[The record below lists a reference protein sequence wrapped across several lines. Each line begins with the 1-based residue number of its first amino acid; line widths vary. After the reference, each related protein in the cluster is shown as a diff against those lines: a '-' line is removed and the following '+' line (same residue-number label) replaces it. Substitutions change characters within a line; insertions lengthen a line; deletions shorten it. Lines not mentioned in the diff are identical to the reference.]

1 MRRILFLVAT
11 VCLLLL
17 TTAGTALA
25 APPIRESGTY
35 SYGYGDATNCDQV
48 GPNQT
53 CETTFIYFDQSADFS
68 FLCVDRYK
76 YLVTARGQFRLLSYE
91 SGCTDAATI
100 TIEDDLDATVSGT
113 VQLYDCRGRTCRP
126 GDTVTVSASFDAG
139 ETVSYSGR
147 GSFRED
153 GCMFRYSFRGERA
166 DAVLTLTIDG
176 TTLSGTGFVAS
187 EDYTFTSNC

>member
-1 MRRILFLVAT
+1 VRRMLFVLSA

-25 APPIRESGTY
+25 APPIRESGTF
-35 SYGYGDATNCDQV
+35 SYGFGDATDCDQV

-53 CETTFIYFDQSADFS
+53 CTTTSIYFDQSAEFS
-68 FLCVDRYK
+68 TLCVDRYE
-76 YLVTARGQFRLLSYE
+76 YLVTARGQFRLLSYQT
-91 SGCTDAATI
+91 GCTGDAVIAI
-100 TIEDDLDATVSGT
+100 QDDLDATVSGT
-113 VQLYDCRGRTCRP
+113 VQLYDCGGRTCRP
-126 GDTVTVSASFDAG
+126 GDSVTVSATLDAG

-166 DAVLTLTIDG
+166 DASVTITIDG
-176 TTLSGTGFVAS
+176 DTLSGTGFIAS